1 MIRKLRIKF
10 IAISMTSTIIVLFL
24 ILGSINLLNY
34 REMSHNADTILD
46 FLKENDGELPENL
59 YKSQHKKTNG
69 ISPETSFES
78 RYFSVFLSN
87 NRQICEADTDNISAI
102 DEETAIKY
110 AQKINRSNK
119 NCGFISKYRYM
130 KENTSNGVKIYFLD
144 CTKSMMSFQTF
155 LVTSFF
161 VSIFGVSTVF
171 ILVVLLSKR
180 AIEPVAESYE
190 KQKRFITDAGHE
202 IKTPLTIIDAD
213 TSILEMEYG
222 ENEWLDDIQ
231 VQTKRLAGLT
241 NDLIYLSRMEEKQTK
256 TTMIEFPFS
265 EVISEEA
272 QSFQGLAKV
281 KGKNFMELSER
292 KLRKERQNIGMIF
305 QHFNLL
311 MQRTALDNVCFP
323 MEIVGISKKE
333 ARKKALEYLKIVGL
347 EEKALSYPSQLSG
360 GQKQR
365 VAIARVLASDPEILL
380 CDEATSAL
388 DPQTTKSILELIRKI
403 NKEYGITVV
412 VITHEMSV
420 VQEICNR
427 VAVLERGVLVESGT
441 VEELFRS
448 PKTEAA
454 RRLVFSG
461 RTQIQEMNGKR
472 LVRVTFK
479 DKSSFEP
486 VIANLVLTYR
496 TSVNILYADTKNIGG
511 AAEGEMILQLPE
523 IEETA
528 EKMIEYLRETNM
540 GVEELSSDVG

>member
-190 KQKRFITDAGHE
+190 NKNALSQMQDMRSRH
-202 IKTPLTIIDAD
+202 
-213 TSILEMEYG
+213 
-222 ENEWLDDIQ
+222 
-231 VQTKRLAGLT
+231 RLR
-241 NDLIYLSRMEEKQTK
+241 S
-256 TTMIEFPFS
+256 
-265 EVISEEA
+265 
-272 QSFQGLAKV
+272 
-281 KGKNFMELSER
+281 
-292 KLRKERQNIGMIF
+292 
-305 QHFNLL
+305 L
-311 MQRTALDNVCFP
+311 MQ
-323 MEIVGISKKE
+323 I
-333 ARKKALEYLKIVGL
+333 
-347 EEKALSYPSQLSG
+347 
-360 GQKQR
+360 
-365 VAIARVLASDPEILL
+365 
-380 CDEATSAL
+380 
-388 DPQTTKSILELIRKI
+388 
-403 NKEYGITVV
+403 
-412 VITHEMSV
+412 H
-420 VQEICNR
+420 
-427 VAVLERGVLVESGT
+427 
-441 VEELFRS
+441 RS
-448 PKTEAA
+448 
-454 RRLVFSG
+454 
-461 RTQIQEMNGKR
+461 
-472 LVRVTFK
+472 
-479 DKSSFEP
+479 
-486 VIANLVLTYR
+486 
-496 TSVNILYADTKNIGG
+496 
-511 AAEGEMILQLPE
+511 
-523 IEETA
+523 
-528 EKMIEYLRETNM
+528 
-540 GVEELSSDVG
+540 

>member
-46 FLKENDGELPENL
+46 FLKENDVELPENL

-87 NRQICEADTDNISAI
+87 NRQRCEADTDNISAI

-130 KENTSNGVKIYFLD
+130 KENTSNEVKIYFLD

-180 AIEPVAESYE
+180 AIEPVTESYE

-281 KGKNFMELSER
+281 KGKNFMVDIEPMLSLKGDE
-292 KLRKERQNIGMIF
+292 KTIRQLISI
-305 QHFNLL
+305 L
-311 MQRTALDNVCFP
+311 LDNAIKFTPAGGTIRFSVEKLGP
-323 MEIVGISKKE
+323 EVEISIWNSGQGISPEALPYVFQRFYKE
-333 ARKKALEYLKIVGL
+333 DRSRGLHARGAGL
-347 EEKALSYPSQLSG
+347 GLNICKVLVNLSG
-360 GQKQR
+360 GQ
-365 VAIARVLASDPEILL
+365 
-380 CDEATSAL
+380 
-388 DPQTTKSILELIRKI
+388 IR
-403 NKEYGITVV
+403 
-412 VITHEMSV
+412 
-420 VQEICNR
+420 
-427 VAVLERGVLVESGT
+427 VESQQGEWCKFVFT
-441 VEELFRS
+441 LPTQPPNPGEM
-448 PKTEAA
+448 K
-454 RRLVFSG
+454 RLPDESG
-461 RTQIQEMNGKR
+461 RPGAVEDPASMK
-472 LVRVTFK
+472 
-479 DKSSFEP
+479 P
-486 VIANLVLTYR
+486 VN
-496 TSVNILYADTKNIGG
+496 
-511 AAEGEMILQLPE
+511 
-523 IEETA
+523 
-528 EKMIEYLRETNM
+528 
-540 GVEELSSDVG
+540 

>member
-1 MIRKLRIKF
+1 MIRNLRIKY

-87 NRQICEADTDNISAI
+87 NRQRCEADTDNISAI

-281 KGKNFMELSER
+281 KGKNFMVDIEPMLSLKGDE
-292 KLRKERQNIGMIF
+292 KTIRQLISI
-305 QHFNLL
+305 L
-311 MQRTALDNVCFP
+311 LDNAVKYCTEQGQIRLTAAHKGKNIILSIYNTSQPLTKENIDHLFDRFYRTD
-323 MEIVGISKKE
+323 ESRNSKTGGYGIGLSVAKAVVEAHHGKIVASSEDGNSLLITVI
-333 ARKKALEYLKIVGL
+333 LKI
-347 EEKALSYPSQLSG
+347 
-360 GQKQR
+360 
-365 VAIARVLASDPEILL
+365 
-380 CDEATSAL
+380 
-388 DPQTTKSILELIRKI
+388 
-403 NKEYGITVV
+403 
-412 VITHEMSV
+412 
-420 VQEICNR
+420 
-427 VAVLERGVLVESGT
+427 
-441 VEELFRS
+441 
-448 PKTEAA
+448 
-454 RRLVFSG
+454 
-461 RTQIQEMNGKR
+461 
-472 LVRVTFK
+472 
-479 DKSSFEP
+479 
-486 VIANLVLTYR
+486 
-496 TSVNILYADTKNIGG
+496 
-511 AAEGEMILQLPE
+511 
-523 IEETA
+523 
-528 EKMIEYLRETNM
+528 
-540 GVEELSSDVG
+540 

>member
-10 IAISMTSTIIVLFL
+10 IAISMISTIIVLFM

-59 YKSQHKKTNG
+59 YKKSQHKKTNG

-119 NCGFISKYRYM
+119 NCGSISKYRYM

-161 VSIFGVSTVF
+161 VSIFGVSAVF

-222 ENEWLDDIQ
+222 ENEWLNDIQ

-281 KGKNFMELSER
+281 KGKDFVVDIEPMLSFKGDE
-292 KLRKERQNIGMIF
+292 KTIRQLISI
-305 QHFNLL
+305 L
-311 MQRTALDNVCFP
+311 LDNAVKYCTEQGQIRLTAAHKGKNIILSVYNTSQPLTKENIDHLFDRFYRTD
-323 MEIVGISKKE
+323 ESRNSQTGGYGIGLSVAKAVVEAHHGKIVASSEDGNSLLITVI
-333 ARKKALEYLKIVGL
+333 LKI
-347 EEKALSYPSQLSG
+347 
-360 GQKQR
+360 
-365 VAIARVLASDPEILL
+365 
-380 CDEATSAL
+380 
-388 DPQTTKSILELIRKI
+388 
-403 NKEYGITVV
+403 
-412 VITHEMSV
+412 
-420 VQEICNR
+420 
-427 VAVLERGVLVESGT
+427 
-441 VEELFRS
+441 
-448 PKTEAA
+448 
-454 RRLVFSG
+454 
-461 RTQIQEMNGKR
+461 
-472 LVRVTFK
+472 
-479 DKSSFEP
+479 
-486 VIANLVLTYR
+486 
-496 TSVNILYADTKNIGG
+496 
-511 AAEGEMILQLPE
+511 
-523 IEETA
+523 
-528 EKMIEYLRETNM
+528 
-540 GVEELSSDVG
+540 

>member
-87 NRQICEADTDNISAI
+87 NRQRCEADTDNISAI

-130 KENTSNGVKIYFLD
+130 KENTSNEVKIYFLD

-281 KGKNFMELSER
+281 KGKNFMVDIEPMLSLKGDEKTIR
-292 KLRKERQNIGMIF
+292 QLISILLDNAIKYSAPGGRITVKLWAGEYKAFVEILDQGRGIPPEDLENVKTKFYKGSNSVRGSGIGLALVDSIM
-305 QHFNLL
+305 
-311 MQRTALDNVCFP
+311 TALDGT
-323 MEIVGISKKE
+323 MDIQSTLG
-333 ARKKALEYLKIVGL
+333 RG
-347 EEKALSYPSQLSG
+347 
-360 GQKQR
+360 
-365 VAIARVLASDPEILL
+365 
-380 CDEATSAL
+380 
-388 DPQTTKSILELIRKI
+388 
-403 NKEYGITVV
+403 TVV
-412 VITHEMSV
+412 T
-420 VQEICNR
+420 
-427 VAVLERGVLVESGT
+427 LGL
-441 VEELFRS
+441 
-448 PKTEAA
+448 P
-454 RRLVFSG
+454 
-461 RTQIQEMNGKR
+461 
-472 LVRVTFK
+472 
-479 DKSSFEP
+479 
-486 VIANLVLTYR
+486 
-496 TSVNILYADTKNIGG
+496 LYHKA
-511 AAEGEMILQLPE
+511 
-523 IEETA
+523 
-528 EKMIEYLRETNM
+528 
-540 GVEELSSDVG
+540 